1 MAQRKFVSL
10 FVVAIALASVVV
22 SGPLAVATVGDLV
35 PKGCIDDN
43 DTGPD
48 TCAQS
53 SDGLN
58 GPRAVAVSADGRS
71 VYVTASSDDSLA
83 IFDRDTQ
90 TGALTAAGCIDDNDT
105 GADDCAQS
113 TDGLDGAQTVTVSPD
128 GTSVYATGQDDDA
141 VVTFDRDTQTGALT
155 PVGCI
160 DDNDTGD
167 DDCAQSTDGLDG
179 AFKVTV
185 SPDGASVYVAGLF
198 DGAVV
203 SFGRD
208 TQTGALTPAGCID
221 DNDNGADAC
230 AQSTD
235 GVAGAHTIAISE
247 DGKSVYVTSV
257 FDHALASFDR
267 DTQTGALTP
276 AGCIDNK
283 DTGPEPCAQ
292 STDALSPTGVV
303 VSPDGKSV
311 YATGDEAVVRFDRDT
326 QTGAL
331 TPAGCIDDNDS
342 GSATCAQS
350 TDGMDG
356 TLGMG
361 ISPDG
366 SSVFVMTEI
375 DNALVRFD
383 RDSQGA
389 LSPAGCIDDNDAG
402 PDTCAQ
408 STDGLAGAR
417 WVAVTEDGMSL
428 YAIGNGDDA
437 LVRFDRDTGDPPET
451 TVTGPGKTTNRR
463 PSFHLGSDDPAATF
477 SCKLDKKSAKA
488 CSSPYRTPKLA
499 FGRHVLKVTATD
511 SFGNSDPSPAKKTFT
526 IKKT

>member
-1 MAQRKFVSL
+1 
-10 FVVAIALASVVV
+10 
-22 SGPLAVATVGDLV
+22 
-35 PKGCIDDN
+35 
-43 DTGPD
+43 
-48 TCAQS
+48 
-53 SDGLN
+53 
-58 GPRAVAVSADGRS
+58 
-71 VYVTASSDDSLA
+71 
-83 IFDRDTQ
+83 
-90 TGALTAAGCIDDNDT
+90 
-105 GADDCAQS
+105 
-113 TDGLDGAQTVTVSPD
+113 
-128 GTSVYATGQDDDA
+128 
-141 VVTFDRDTQTGALT
+141 
-155 PVGCI
+155 
-160 DDNDTGD
+160 
-167 DDCAQSTDGLDG
+167 
-179 AFKVTV
+179 
-185 SPDGASVYVAGLF
+185 
-198 DGAVV
+198 
-203 SFGRD
+203 
-208 TQTGALTPAGCID
+208 
-221 DNDNGADAC
+221 
-230 AQSTD
+230 
-235 GVAGAHTIAISE
+235 
-247 DGKSVYVTSV
+247 
-257 FDHALASFDR
+257 
-267 DTQTGALTP
+267 
-276 AGCIDNK
+276 
-283 DTGPEPCAQ
+283 
-292 STDALSPTGVV
+292 